1 MSRGLTLSAQSC
13 AIVMAVAGLVAGLNQ
28 NAGAAEVPCLILPYV
43 EVSVVSPTEGL
54 LETVAVERGDVVKK
68 GQVLVTLEATREKA
82 LQAVARAKAEQEAAL
97 KTSRVKEAFAAR
109 KVARATDLLKT
120 SSIAQHEL
128 DEAETEKAL
137 AETAFLEASENKR
150 LAELELHRATA
161 ELALRTIRSPINGV
175 VVDRLQ
181 HPGELAKRDPP
192 ILKLAQI
199 DPLRVEIYAPL
210 SMLNQVT
217 VGQQAEVRPSDQ
229 PGGVY
234 VAKVTI
240 VNRVVDSA
248 SGTFGVRLEIPNHDL
263 KLPGGLQCTVKFNGA
278 KK

>member
-1 MSRGLTLSAQSC
+1 VSRRRTWSWSV
-13 AIVMAVAGLVAGLNQ
+13 AIVIAAAACAAGLSQ
-28 NAGAAEVPCLILPYV
+28 PAGAAEVPCLILPYV

-54 LETVAVERGDVVKK
+54 IETVAVERGDVVKK
-68 GQVLVTLEATREKA
+68 GQVLVMLEASREKA
-82 LQAVARAKAEQEAAL
+82 QQAVARAKAEQEAAI
-97 KTSRVKEAFAAR
+97 KTSRVKQAFAGR

-137 AETAFLEASENKR
+137 AETALLEASENKR
-150 LAELELHRATA
+150 LAELDLQRANA
-161 ELALRTIRSPINGV
+161 ELALRTVKSPINGV

-181 HPGELAKRDPP
+181 HPGELAKREPP

-199 DPLRVEIYAPL
+199 DPLRVEIFAPL
-210 SMLNQVT
+210 SMLNQIT

-234 VAKVTI
+234 AAKVTI

-263 KLPGGLQCTVKFNGA
+263 KLPGGLQCTVKFNGT

>member
-1 MSRGLTLSAQSC
+1 MSRGPTLSAQSC
-13 AIVMAVAGLVAGLNQ
+13 AIVVAVAGLVAGLNQ
-28 NAGAAEVPCLILPYV
+28 IAGAAEVPCLILPYV

-82 LQAVARAKAEQEAAL
+82 QQAVARAKAEQEAAL
-97 KTSRVKEAFAAR
+97 KTSRVKEAFAGR

-150 LAELELHRATA
+150 LAELELHRANA

-210 SMLNQVT
+210 SMLNQIT

-234 VAKVTI
+234 AAKVTI

>member
-1 MSRGLTLSAQSC
+1 VSRGPTLSAQSC
-13 AIVMAVAGLVAGLNQ
+13 AIVMTVVGLVAGLNQ
-28 NAGAAEVPCLILPYV
+28 IAVAAEVPCLILPYV
-43 EVSVVSPTEGL
+43 EMSVVSPTEGL
-54 LETVAVERGDVVKK
+54 IETVAVERGDVVKK

-82 LQAVARAKAEQEAAL
+82 QQAVARAKAEQEAAL

-161 ELALRTIRSPINGV
+161 ELTLRTIRSPINGV

-210 SMLNQVT
+210 SMLNQIT

-234 VAKVTI
+234 AAKVTI

-263 KLPGGLQCTVKFNGA
+263 KLPGGLQCTVKFNGG

>member
-1 MSRGLTLSAQSC
+1 VSRGPTLSAQSC
-13 AIVMAVAGLVAGLNQ
+13 AIVMTVAGLVAGLNQ
-28 NAGAAEVPCLILPYV
+28 IAVAAEVPCLILPYV
-43 EVSVVSPTEGL
+43 EMSVVSPTEGL

-82 LQAVARAKAEQEAAL
+82 QQAVARAKAEQEAAL

-161 ELALRTIRSPINGV
+161 ELTLRTIRSPINGV

-210 SMLNQVT
+210 SMLNQIT

-234 VAKVTI
+234 AAKVTI

-263 KLPGGLQCTVKFNGA
+263 KLPGGLQCTVKFNGG

>member
-1 MSRGLTLSAQSC
+1 MT
-13 AIVMAVAGLVAGLNQ
+13 VAGLVAGLNQ
-28 NAGAAEVPCLILPYV
+28 IAVAAEVPCLILPYV
-43 EVSVVSPTEGL
+43 EMSVVSPTEGL

-82 LQAVARAKAEQEAAL
+82 QQAVARAKAEQEAAL

-161 ELALRTIRSPINGV
+161 ELTLRTIRSPINGV

-210 SMLNQVT
+210 SMLNQIT

-234 VAKVTI
+234 AAKVTI

-263 KLPGGLQCTVKFNGA
+263 KLPGGLQCTVKFNGG

>member
-1 MSRGLTLSAQSC
+1 MSRGPTLSAQSC
-13 AIVMAVAGLVAGLNQ
+13 AIVMTVAGLVAGLNQ
-28 NAGAAEVPCLILPYV
+28 IAVAAEVPCLILPYV
-43 EVSVVSPTEGL
+43 EMSVVSPTEGL

-82 LQAVARAKAEQEAAL
+82 QQAVARAKAEQEAAL

-161 ELALRTIRSPINGV
+161 ELTLRTIRSPINGV

-210 SMLNQVT
+210 SMLNQIT

-234 VAKVTI
+234 AAKVTI

>member
-1 MSRGLTLSAQSC
+1 MSRGPTLSAQSC
-13 AIVMAVAGLVAGLNQ
+13 AIVMTVVGLVAGLNQ
-28 NAGAAEVPCLILPYV
+28 IAVAAEVPCLILPYV
-43 EVSVVSPTEGL
+43 EMSVVSPTEGL
-54 LETVAVERGDVVKK
+54 IETVAVERGDVVKK

-82 LQAVARAKAEQEAAL
+82 QQAVARAKAEQEAAL

-161 ELALRTIRSPINGV
+161 ELTLRTIRSPINGV

-210 SMLNQVT
+210 SMLNQIT

-234 VAKVTI
+234 AAKVTI

-263 KLPGGLQCTVKFNGA
+263 KLPGGLQCTVKFNGG